1 MVGGVHVDFLVHTA
15 ALRWLWWVAGGGWIC
30 CWFLRCCIKMPVL
43 SAMTASR
50 AVGAMKLA
58 VVAVSADAA

>member
-1 MVGGVHVDFLVHTA
+1 
-15 ALRWLWWVAGGGWIC
+15 
-30 CWFLRCCIKMPVL
+30 MPVL
-43 SAMTASR
+43 SAMTVSR

>member
-1 MVGGVHVDFLVHTA
+1 
-15 ALRWLWWVAGGGWIC
+15 
-30 CWFLRCCIKMPVL
+30 MPVL
-43 SAMTASR
+43 SAMTVSRAVGAMTVSR

>member
-1 MVGGVHVDFLVHTA
+1 MTVSRAVG
-15 ALRWLWWVAGGGWIC
+15 
-30 CWFLRCCIKMPVL
+30 
-43 SAMTASR
+43 AMTVSR

>member
-1 MVGGVHVDFLVHTA
+1 MTVSSG
-15 ALRWLWWVAGGGWIC
+15 
-30 CWFLRCCIKMPVL
+30 
-43 SAMTASR
+43 AMTVSR